1 MKKFSVFMLALSIAI
16 GLSSCGSSSTEA
28 SDTEKP
34 MITIEQPSVNQQIK
48 AGDEFS
54 IKVIVTD
61 NKELKNWKYDIALT
75 TKAPEKK
82 NNDTWEVIGTMQP
95 LSGASFTKTTPQL
108 TTATAI
114 LGIYTLTVTA
124 DDTAGNVATATRTF
138 SLTK

>member
-48 AGDEFS
+48 AGDAVP

-61 NKELKNWKYDIALT
+61 NKELKSWKYGIVLT
-75 TKAPEKK
+75 TEAVAKK
-82 NNDTWEVIGTMQP
+82 NQDDWAVTSTIVT
-95 LSGASFTKTTPQL
+95 LSGVSATKTASETSK
-108 TTATAI
+108 ATAK
-114 LGIYTLTVTA
+114 LGTYTLTVTA